1 MLDEIHNNNINVR
14 ELETEEITAAAIEL
28 NGSKKYIVFNKNKI
42 KSRTHELTVLAHEF
56 SHLMTGTLYRLED
69 NNIMQSKKEY
79 KCNKYMIQK
88 LVPIDKLKE
97 LIDKHY
103 EKWELAE
110 YFEVEEHIIDLAFDI
125 YSKMAKL

>member
-42 KSRTHELTVLAHEF
+42 KSRTHD
-56 SHLMTGTLYRLED
+56 LMTGTLYRLED

-110 YFEVEEHIIDLAFDI
+110 FFEVEEHVIDLAYNI
-125 YSKMAKL
+125 YKKMELL